1 MHDISIMKL
10 SSVHKPIDNPND
22 LTDQSPRFKLNE
34 LDISPSS
41 KNLSP
46 LKSFFKILEITG
58 ESKQTSHNEKCGDS
72 LDWTTKRP
80 HVYGGGIVTRT
91 HLKS

>member
-1 MHDISIMKL
+1 MKL
-10 SSVHKPIDNPND
+10 SSVHKQIDNTND
-22 LTDQSPRFKLNE
+22 FTEQSPIMNE
-34 LDISPSS
+34 SDVSPYS

-46 LKSFFKILEITG
+46 LKLKSFIQILETTG
-58 ESKQTSHNEKCGDS
+58 ESKQTSRNEKIVDS

-80 HVYGGGIVTRT
+80 CVYGGGLITRT